1 MSKLTHNMNSKEQV
15 SAHNRNRRPKHR
27 GSKHPVIATLV
38 VLLGVILIFAGVAA
52 IYANSLLDKINYI
65 DEKDATETYASAQ
78 IDENG
83 NILSSETDAD
93 IDSSVYASLDPD
105 EAAKVAQDAA
115 AAASDDTPLLTA
127 DGVTNIL
134 LIGTDNRVKGEYTR
148 SDAMILLSINQNS
161 KRLVM
166 SSLMRDMYVSITGYG
181 NTKLNHANQY
191 GGPALLLETV
201 RNNFKVDVDQYAMVD
216 FYSLADIIDIV
227 GGIDLDIENGEIPYL
242 NSYLREINSYKGV
255 AADQDYIETAGLQHV
270 NGAQA
275 VAYARIRYYGNAD
288 FQRTERQRTVLN
300 KMMEAVKGA
309 SILKL
314 NTILDAILPEVETN
328 LSKGEMVKLIALL
341 PSALNYEQEQ
351 VRIPADGTFTYA
363 TINGLSFL
371 VPDLEANREIL
382 QEAIY
387 K

>member
-1 MSKLTHNMNSKEQV
+1 MSRLKNNLNSREPV
-15 SAHNRNRRPKHR
+15 SGHDRSSKPRRR
-27 GSKHPVIATLV
+27 GNKHPIIATLV
-38 VLLGVILIFAGVAA
+38 ILLAVILILAGVAA
-52 IYANSLLDKINYI
+52 IYANSLLDKINYVNEN
-65 DEKDATETYASAQ
+65 DTTETYASATV
-78 IDENG
+78 DENG
-83 NILSSETDAD
+83 NILSSETEAD
-93 IDSSVYASLDPD
+93 IDSSVYESLDPD
-105 EAAKVAQDAA
+105 EASQVAQDAA
-115 AAASDDTPLLTA
+115 DAANDDTPLLSA

-134 LIGTDNRVKGEYTR
+134 LIGTDNRVAGEYTR

-191 GGPALLLETV
+191 GGPSLLLETV

-242 NSYLREINSYKGV
+242 NSYLSELNAYKGV
-255 AADQDYIETAGLQHV
+255 ATDQDYIQTAGLQHV

-309 SILKL
+309 SILQL

-328 LSKGEMVKLIALL
+328 LTKGEMLKLITLL

-351 VRIPADGTFTYA
+351 VQIPADGTFTYA